1 MKLWQN
7 LRERL
12 PDTGP
17 DIYHDPGFMEV
28 IEQHLSI
35 IKKEKSNQMALDPDK
50 VDQFRGDFFGLLKH
64 LGVGPQYWFTTLRLS
79 GMVSPTD
86 FNMENLTITVP
97 DFNYLEQLRQ
107 QYQTIRRT

>member
-86 FNMENLTITVP
+86 FNMDNLTITVP